1 MNKNRPV
8 HEVRLGFVKAT
19 IWENNL
25 GETTRHAVTLS
36 RIYKEK
42 ETDQWKTT
50 ESFGRD
56 DLLLVAKAAD
66 RAHDWICDQRT
77 NESRN
82 TAGPQPVAAISKRP

>member
-8 HEVRLGFVKAT
+8 QEVRLGFVKAS
-19 IWENNL
+19 IWENAVGDGKRYN
-25 GETTRHAVTLS
+25 VTLT

-56 DLLLVAKAAD
+56 DLLFLAKAAD
-66 RAHDWICDQRT
+66 RAHSWICDHQV
-77 NESRN
+77 N
-82 TAGPQPVAAISKRP
+82 AAPPSA